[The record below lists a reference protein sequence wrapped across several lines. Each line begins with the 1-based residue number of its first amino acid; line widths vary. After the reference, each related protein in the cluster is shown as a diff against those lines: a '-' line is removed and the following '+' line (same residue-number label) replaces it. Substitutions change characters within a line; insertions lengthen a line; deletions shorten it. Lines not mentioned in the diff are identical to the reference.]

1 MWVLLLFYTTIFYN
15 MDVEIH
21 SRYISAQSCKEQQ
34 AKSVNATS
42 HLMKSKAVNW
52 EMMCV
57 KVSEEKWMNKE
68 ID

>member
-1 MWVLLLFYTTIFYN
+1 

-21 SRYISAQSCKEQQ
+21 SRYISEQSCKEQQ